1 LLLLLQRLALCSG
14 LYFVEPP
21 FFPARHRHTEKLME
35 GSTSAQGTRAA
46 ARQRTRE
53 LVESALDT
61 RSLPGL
67 PSSYAFHPHQPLLYF
82 IGRREGDKSSSLYF
96 TTLPSPSSA
105 VPVEGLHKEEGQ
117 WQPLLQAPTT
127 SGQEKLSKEE
137 EVPPPPSLTHKPLW
151 C

>member
-1 LLLLLQRLALCSG
+1 M
-14 LYFVEPP
+14 E
-21 FFPARHRHTEKLME
+21 E
-35 GSTSAQGTRAA
+35 GSTAAQGTARAT

-82 IGRREGDKSSSLYF
+82 IGRREGDTSSSLYF

-105 VPVEGLHKEEGQ
+105 VEGMHKNEEVAEEGQ

-127 SGQEKLSKEE
+127 SEQEKLSKEE
-137 EVPPPPSLTHKPLW
+137 EVPSLPLSSP
-151 C
+151 

>member
-1 LLLLLQRLALCSG
+1 
-14 LYFVEPP
+14 
-21 FFPARHRHTEKLME
+21 M
-35 GSTSAQGTRAA
+35 
-46 ARQRTRE
+46 
-53 LVESALDT
+53 ESALDT

-105 VPVEGLHKEEGQ
+105 VEGLHKEEEGQ

-137 EVPPPPSLTHKPLW
+137 EVPPLLFPW